1 MILFNFKFW
10 EVHEMSIRIDVAERI
25 GNPSALTQEQGDI
38 IFHEIDTSFKRKEEI
53 FLDFSNVESMISP
66 FLNNA
71 IGQLYENYTSEDI
84 KQYLHLENFPPTKNS
99 TLNIVI
105 NNAKKFYANKKTF
118 VETAK
123 DVLNVE

>member
-1 MILFNFKFW
+1 
-10 EVHEMSIRIDVAERI
+10 MSTRIDVAERI

-38 IFHEIDTSFKRKEEI
+38 ISHEIDTSFKHKEEI

-71 IGQLYENYTSEDI
+71 IGQLYENYTTEDI
-84 KQYLHLENFPPTKNS
+84 KHYLHLENFPPTKNS

-118 VETAK
+118 AKTAK

>member
-1 MILFNFKFW
+1 
-10 EVHEMSIRIDVAERI
+10 MSTRIDVAERI

-38 IFHEIDTSFKRKEEI
+38 IFHEIDTSFKHKEEI

-71 IGQLYENYTSEDI
+71 IGQLYENYTTEDI
-84 KQYLHLENFPPTKNS
+84 KHYLHLENFPPTKNS

-105 NNAKKFYANKKTF
+105 SNAKKFYANKKTF
-118 VETAK
+118 AKTAK